1 MLLIIFIIIFVSF
14 HKKGNELDYALRQ
27 IGREDVIKSC
37 MRDIRYV
44 LDADEHAKVNM
55 TYAFRI
61 ISYF

>member
-1 MLLIIFIIIFVSF
+1 MLYLLLFSF
-14 HKKGNELDYALRQ
+14 HFTKKGNELDYALRQ

-44 LDADEHAKVNM
+44 LDADEHVKVNM